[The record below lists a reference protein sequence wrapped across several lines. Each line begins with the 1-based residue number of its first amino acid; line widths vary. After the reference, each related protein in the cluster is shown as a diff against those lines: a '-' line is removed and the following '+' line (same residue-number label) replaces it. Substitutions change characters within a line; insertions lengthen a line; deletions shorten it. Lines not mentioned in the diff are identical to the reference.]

1 MADVPEGE
9 YTIPFGQ
16 ANVRRTGK
24 DITLVS
30 WGATVAT
37 CEQAAETLSAEGIEA
52 EVIDLR
58 TLAPLDRETIL
69 TSVKKTGKVV
79 IVQEAPKTGGFA
91 GEIAAS
97 IAEDAFDYLDAPIRR
112 VGAPDTPVP
121 FAPVL
126 EDLYMPGAEQII
138 NAVKKS
144 FK

>member
-1 MADVPEGE
+1 
-9 YTIPFGQ
+9 
-16 ANVRRTGK
+16 
-24 DITLVS
+24 
-30 WGATVAT
+30 
-37 CEQAAETLSAEGIEA
+37 
-52 EVIDLR
+52 
-58 TLAPLDRETIL
+58 
-69 TSVKKTGKVV
+69 VV